1 MTTEIIPIN
10 KFQAYIEP
18 RKALFWSV
26 SKDKKHEISEYL
38 LVETILNFGT
48 REDVH
53 ELFKVMGL
61 KEVSEI
67 FFEVTRG
74 RSRHNY
80 FPQVENFFRLY
91 FERYAR

>member
-1 MTTEIIPIN
+1 MEREKI
-10 KFQAYIEP
+10 QSYIEP
-18 RKALFWSV
+18 RRALFWSV
-26 SKDKKHEISEYL
+26 GKNRTHEISDPL

-48 REDVH
+48 QEDVH
-53 ELFKVMGL
+53 ELFRVLGL
-61 KEVSEI
+61 KRVAEV
-67 FFEVTRG
+67 FFEATRG

>member
-1 MTTEIIPIN
+1 MEREHI
-10 KFQAYIEP
+10 QSYIAP
-18 RKALFWSV
+18 RRALFWSV
-26 SKDKKHEISEYL
+26 GKSRTHEISDPL

-48 REDVH
+48 QEDVH
-53 ELFKVMGL
+53 ELFRVLGL
-61 KEVSEI
+61 KRVAEV
-67 FFEVTRG
+67 FFEATRG